1 MYTVYLQRTT
11 VESRDQIVHHR
22 GLDLKKPA
30 VRRSQ
35 FQEYPTQALLA
46 FVNFRNPRA
55 VDTDLS
61 SRVFPGILHRD
72 QLVVYSNVK
81 NAGEEGKPSSC
92 LKRVREICRMTR

>member
-1 MYTVYLQRTT
+1 MYRVYLQRMT

-22 GLDLKKPA
+22 NLDLKKPA
-30 VRRSQ
+30 VRLSQ
-35 FQEYPTQALLA
+35 FQEYPTQALLE

-72 QLVVYSNVK
+72 QFVVYSSGKNV
-81 NAGEEGKPSSC
+81 GEEEKPSSC
-92 LKRVREICRMTR
+92 LKGVREIWRMTR